1 MYVNGKPRPIGYLSD
16 LRLLEQYRNVGLVA
30 RGYKYLR
37 DLHTDGRAHLYLTTI
52 AEGND
57 RAISILASS
66 RAGLPIYQFTGS
78 YHTVA
83 IPLTRRP
90 GRHVRDTSAIEVR
103 PATDSDLG
111 ALLQF
116 FEQVGPTRQ
125 FFPKYEAQDFSNS
138 HGTFRGLRFS
148 DLLLA
153 FRGGRLVGTL
163 GGWDQHRFRQT
174 VVEGYHSHL
183 RWTRSIYNCWARVR
197 GRPKLPRP
205 GQPFR
210 YLTGALLTVEDND
223 LKVLQVLLET
233 LLAQTVE
240 SPSDYLLIGLHET
253 DALLPF
259 VIKRSV
265 TSYVT
270 RLYHVCWKDG
280 EDLRRRLDRRP
291 PYLELGCL

>member
-163 GGWDQHRFRQT
+163 GGLGPASVPSD
-174 VVEGYHSHL
+174 
-183 RWTRSIYNCWARVR
+183 R
-197 GRPKLPRP
+197 GRRVSFTSAVDSIDLQLLGKGSWPAEIAQAGSALSLPDRGP
-205 GQPFR
+205 AHG
-210 YLTGALLTVEDND
+210 
-223 LKVLQVLLET
+223 
-233 LLAQTVE
+233 
-240 SPSDYLLIGLHET
+240 
-253 DALLPF
+253 
-259 VIKRSV
+259 
-265 TSYVT
+265 
-270 RLYHVCWKDG
+270 
-280 EDLRRRLDRRP
+280 RR
-291 PYLELGCL
+291 